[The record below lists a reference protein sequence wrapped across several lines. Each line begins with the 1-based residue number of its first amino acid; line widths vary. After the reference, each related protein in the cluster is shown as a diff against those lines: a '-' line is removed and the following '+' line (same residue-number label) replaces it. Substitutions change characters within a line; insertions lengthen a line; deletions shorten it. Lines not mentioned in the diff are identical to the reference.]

1 MSNVEAVSSFR
12 KRRKE
17 NLIRLCGG
25 KCSLCGYNK
34 CIGALEFHHINPKD
48 KSFGISTGNCHKIED
63 DIAEVKKCLL
73 LCANCHREIHNG
85 FYENENLF
93 QFQKIDKD
101 YEQELLSL
109 NKKEKFYCKD
119 CGKEITIYS
128 KSGYCKA
135 CSIKHKTKVQN
146 KPDRETLKTLIRT
159 LPFVKIAEQ
168 YNVSDNA
175 IRKWC
180 DKFDLPR
187 TKKAINNF
195 TEEQWAKI

>member
-85 FYENENLF
+85 FYENVNLF

-109 NKKEKFYCKD
+109 NKKEKIYCKD

-135 CSIKHKTKVQN
+135 CSIKYKTKVQN
-146 KPDRETLKTLIRT
+146 KPDRETLKALIRT

-187 TKKAINNF
+187 TKKSINNF